1 MRKFLTLMTD
11 MVFFSSLIFYG
22 QNTYAAVDQILSDNF
37 FLNPAEL
44 SLIKKGQLSI
54 GNLFVSPKLKF
65 TGTTPLGSRSTT
77 SKTNNSLP
85 YLLAAYRLSDR
96 FVMGLTAT
104 PSAYGHIQW
113 PINSLLREISTTTKL
128 LYYRVGAQSTYQFT
142 DKLSLGVGL
151 NLEYN
156 KLAELDFVI
165 PNKYNHR

>member
-1 MRKFLTLMTD
+1 MLFMN
-11 MVFFSSLIFYG
+11 LIFFEH
-22 QNTYAAVDQILSDNF
+22 TSYAAIDQILSDNF

-65 TGTTPLGSRSTT
+65 TGTTPLGSGSTT